1 MNLKIYRVVT
11 DFFHRYFSDE
21 EAVILFLLF
30 IICFALIYA
39 FGGILTP
46 LLAAVI
52 LSYLLSPLVDR
63 LQAYRVPHWLA
74 VSIVFLVFF
83 GLVFVALLIL
93 VPALVKQI
101 TALVGDVPGMM
112 RTFQDQLAQLP
123 ERYPELLSE
132 ELVGQWIGSLDL
144 SQVGQQLS
152 AWLPNVVSFSLNTLP
167 SIIGVLIYVIV
178 VPLMVFFILKDRD
191 ELWTGFKSIL
201 PHQRRLMNEI
211 AMEMNQQI
219 ANYIRGKVIEI
230 IIVGGVSF
238 VTFTILGL
246 NYAALLS
253 VLVGFSVLIPYIGA
267 TVVTIPVFAIG
278 LFQWG
283 FEPELYWVLF
293 AYMVIQIL
301 DGNVL
306 VPLLFSEAVNLH
318 PVAIIGAVLIFGGLW
333 GFWGIFFAIPL
344 ATLVK
349 AIVTAWPASEQAETP
364 DEASNI

>member
-1 MNLKIYRVVT
+1 MTLKIYRVVS

-21 EAVILFLLF
+21 EAVIVFLLF
-30 IICFALIYA
+30 LICFILIYM

-52 LSYLLSPLVDR
+52 LSYLLSPLVDK
-63 LQAYRVPHWLA
+63 LQSYRVPHGLS
-74 VSIVFLVFF
+74 VIIVFLVFF
-83 GLVFVALLIL
+83 GVLLVSLLTM
-93 VPALVKQI
+93 VPALIKQI
-101 TALVGDVPGMM
+101 SALVSDVPGMM
-112 RTFQDQLAQLP
+112 RTFQSQLELLP
-123 ERYPELLSE
+123 EKYPDLLSQ
-132 ELVGQWIGSLDL
+132 ELVGHWSGSLDL
-144 SQVGQQLS
+144 SQIGQQLS

-167 SIIGVLIYVIV
+167 AIISVLIYVIV

-191 ELWTGFKSIL
+191 ELWSGFKSML
-201 PHQRRLMNEI
+201 PDQRRLMNEI
-211 AMEMNQQI
+211 AIEMNQQI
-219 ANYIRGKVIEI
+219 ANYIRGKAIEI
-230 IIVGGVSF
+230 IIVGGVTF
-238 VTFTILGL
+238 ITFTLLGL

-278 LFQWG
+278 VFQWG
-283 FEPELYWVLF
+283 FAPELYWVLI
-293 AYMVIQIL
+293 AYLVIQVL

-318 PVAIIGAVLIFGGLW
+318 PVSIIAAVLVFGGLW

-349 AIVTAWPASEQAETP
+349 AIVNAWPSSVISDPTEPADP
-364 DEASNI
+364 